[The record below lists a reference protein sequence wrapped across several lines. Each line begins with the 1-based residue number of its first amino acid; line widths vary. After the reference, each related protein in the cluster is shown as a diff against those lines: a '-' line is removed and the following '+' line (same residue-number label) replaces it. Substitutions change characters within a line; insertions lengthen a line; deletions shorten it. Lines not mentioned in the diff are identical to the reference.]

1 MLRWADARF
10 AHRFGGGPPPP
21 RPPRYGAEH
30 ARRQR
35 ELWYRHL
42 LAYAVGAV
50 LLLAGAALVGDADR
64 SAALLGW
71 IPGWGVILA
80 IDFVWSFSYSLL
92 SRREPARR

>member
-1 MLRWADARF
+1 
-10 AHRFGGGPPPP
+10 
-21 RPPRYGAEH
+21 
-30 ARRQR
+30 
-35 ELWYRHL
+35 
-42 LAYAVGAV
+42 V